1 MPETPFYSK
10 LMDRMKGRFTGLSFA
25 ECRKYFFDTLRWRR
39 DCGAI
44 GRIIR
49 IDYLA
54 AFFALR
60 YLRIIRNSHSAHSS
74 TMAAMM
80 PYITFSQVGIP
91 ALESVA

>member
-1 MPETPFYSK
+1 MNKAE
-10 LMDRMKGRFTGLSFA
+10 RLSFA
-25 ECRKYFFDTLRWRR
+25 GSRFLSMPKQCFRHAADERPANKGWRR

-80 PYITFSQVGIP
+80 AYITISQVGIP